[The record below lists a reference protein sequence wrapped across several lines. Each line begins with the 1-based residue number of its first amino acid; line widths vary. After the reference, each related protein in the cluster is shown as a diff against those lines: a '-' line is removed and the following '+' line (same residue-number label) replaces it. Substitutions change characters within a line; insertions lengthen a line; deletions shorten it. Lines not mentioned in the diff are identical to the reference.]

1 MQWVDEME
9 DEKKKLKLNNNK
21 KKIKTRVSQAWYQ
34 KLAVSAR
41 LGRARLTDFSTSHQT
56 IQNTPGVFEDLV
68 IVVNFFYLA
77 IIRTNYNFSGAS

>member
-41 LGRARLTDFSTSHQT
+41 LWESSANRFLHF
-56 IQNTPGVFEDLV
+56 TP
-68 IVVNFFYLA
+68 
-77 IIRTNYNFSGAS
+77 NYTEYPRSR